1 MDINEEL
8 AGLLGLCWHKF
19 IYTGGYGSSPDKMTR
34 QVKKCSKCGKKA
46 NIYGDEYPDFTT
58 DSGKI
63 ELLRL
68 MEKRADWPEFLW
80 FLWDK
85 EGIQIGVVYK
95 AFISNKGIPHIYITD
110 TTGLLA
116 KVAVEFLRREK

>member
-1 MDINEEL
+1 MNDINREL
-8 AGLLGLCWHKF
+8 AELLGLCWHEF
-19 IYTGGYGSSPDKMTR
+19 NDNPE
-34 QVKKCSKCGKKA
+34 QCSKCGKWFRGYYVDSP
-46 NIYGDEYPDFTT
+46 NPDFTT
-58 DSGKI
+58 DPGKI

-110 TTGLLA
+110 TTGRLA
-116 KVAVEFLRREK
+116 QAAVEFLRREK